1 MADAT
6 NSAGGPRSA
15 PDSMRKFTERQV
27 SAALRLA
34 RLELYLVAAD
44 LRIGRHDPLT
54 HLKVFTVDE
63 VERIAARL
71 GLPPPRLEEQLAEES
86 APEDNALLGRC
97 QDLPANKTRR
107 ASRLGN
113 EQERMRQGT
122 AVPRKPCKRT
132 RFYYADCFSARST
145 SFKQRSARSRSA
157 PSSSPWVWRSV

>member
-6 NSAGGPRSA
+6 NSAGRPRSA

-27 SAALRLA
+27 SAALGLV

-86 APEDNALLGRC
+86 A
-97 QDLPANKTRR
+97 
-107 ASRLGN
+107 
-113 EQERMRQGT
+113 M
-122 AVPRKPCKRT
+122 
-132 RFYYADCFSARST
+132 RST
-145 SFKQRSARSRSA
+145 SSTVKTFKCVSEIGRAH
-157 PSSSPWVWRSV
+157 V